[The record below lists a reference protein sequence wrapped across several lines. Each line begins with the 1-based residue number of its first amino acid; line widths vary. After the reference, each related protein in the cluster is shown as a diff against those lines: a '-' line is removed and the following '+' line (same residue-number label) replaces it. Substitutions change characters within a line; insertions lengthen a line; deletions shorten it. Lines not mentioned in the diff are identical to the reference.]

1 MILWRREYQALARTS
16 VWKEPCDYGK
26 IVPREKY
33 KFLVVFSTWHE
44 HKRIPVKND
53 GGVMGGQTRGARAAL
68 RRERRIVL
76 DDRTQGS
83 SPPKKEKTKER
94 LLAVSYS
101 FPRPFMSPSSIV
113 GLLKQFRFSNERFI
127 EKPNDH

>member
-1 MILWRREYQALARTS
+1 M
-16 VWKEPCDYGK
+16 
-26 IVPREKY
+26 
-33 KFLVVFSTWHE
+33 TWHE
-44 HKRIPVKND
+44 HKRIHVKND
-53 GGVMGGQTRGARAAL
+53 GGVFVVRMGGQTRDARAAL
-68 RRERRIVL
+68 RGERRIVL

-94 LLAVSYS
+94 LLVVAYS
-101 FPRPFMSPSSIV
+101 FPRLFMSPQSTV